1 MKHAAGNPDELK
13 EQFWKALADSPFL
26 FLQLDGQSSTAVPM
40 SPQLDKDANSSIW
53 FFTHT
58 KSDFAKLGR
67 ATATFESKGHE
78 VFARFDGTL
87 TRETNKERFDQFWS
101 NFVEAWYEG
110 GKDDPNILFLRM
122 DLGDAEIWN
131 GDLGLLTTAKM
142 ALGKTVV
149 DEAEEKHAK
158 SVDL

>member
-1 MKHAAGNPDELK
+1 MRYNEGKADELREK
-13 EQFWKALADSPFL
+13 FWKALADSPYL
-26 FLQLDGQSSTAVPM
+26 FLQLDTDPKSAVPM

-78 VFARFDGTL
+78 LFARFDGTL
-87 TRETNKERFDQFWS
+87 MRETSQERFDQFWS

>member
-1 MKHAAGNPDELK
+1 
-13 EQFWKALADSPFL
+13 
-26 FLQLDGQSSTAVPM
+26 
-40 SPQLDKDANSSIW
+40 
-53 FFTHT
+53 
-58 KSDFAKLGR
+58 
-67 ATATFESKGHE
+67 
-78 VFARFDGTL
+78 
-87 TRETNKERFDQFWS
+87 
-101 NFVEAWYEG
+101 
-110 GKDDPNILFLRM
+110 M